1 MAILT
6 FLISLAGATMLLLY
20 AVRMVRT
27 GIERSYGASFQRLL
41 TGRQSHLQAGMMGL
55 TLAIVLQSSAAVALL
70 ASGFAASGYLAFPT
84 GLAIVLGG
92 DLGSALIIQILSFKL
107 DWLVPMLLAAGGY
120 LFVKT
125 EAKKARQLG
134 RILMGVAFILISLRF
149 LREAMDPIRD
159 SAFLPAVA
167 GYLARDYIT
176 AFLVGGALAFVMHS
190 SVAAILMC
198 VTLVQIG
205 ALPFAA
211 GLSLV
216 LGANFGSAFIPVW
229 LSRGMDL
236 QARRIPYANLALR
249 GTWAVICLFGA
260 HLALRQ
266 GWLGDPQGGQ
276 MLVSAHLAFNAALLL
291 LALPLCTPLGGVFA
305 RLFPDPAAPPAQPPG
320 RPVSALK
327 QGSYGAPAQAVAN
340 LTRELLRM
348 ADLAGAMFRPVL
360 ELYESGSKEQIRAVQ
375 QMDAEV
381 NACLAGIRQYVAA
394 IPAEAFSKDQLKTA
408 RSLME
413 YAIRLETAGDV
424 VARRLTVLAEEMRK
438 KELRFSRDGWLEI
451 TRMHEAILANLQLAS
466 NVLISDDLESA
477 RLLSLEKTELKRM
490 ERDSRKRHLRRLQSG
505 GRESFDT
512 SDIHLETLRALREFN
527 SHIAAVAYPVL
538 YRNGQLLETRLIEE
552 MRPEDDAM
560 EETSR

>member
-1 MAILT
+1 VL
-6 FLISLAGATMLLLY
+6 
-20 AVRMVRT
+20 
-27 GIERSYGASFQRLL
+27 
-41 TGRQSHLQAGMMGL
+41 
-55 TLAIVLQSSAAVALL
+55 LAI
-70 ASGFAASGYLAFPT
+70 
-84 GLAIVLGG
+84 
-92 DLGSALIIQILSFKL
+92 
-107 DWLVPMLLAAGGY
+107 GGY

-205 ALPFAA
+205 AIPFAA
-211 GLSLV
+211 GLSLA

-236 QARRIPYANLALR
+236 RARRIPYANLALR
-249 GTWAVICLFGA
+249 GSWAVVCLFGA
-260 HLALRQ
+260 NLALRQ
-266 GWLGDPQGGQ
+266 GWLGAPEGGQ
-276 MLVSAHLAFNAALLL
+276 MLVNAHLIFNASLLV
-291 LALPLCTPLGGVFA
+291 LALPLCTPLETLFL
-305 RLFPDPAAPPAQPPG
+305 RLFPDPARVEPSQPG
-320 RPVSALK
+320 APVSALEP
-327 QGSYGAPAQAVAN
+327 GSYGTPAQAVAN
-340 LTRELLRM
+340 LKRELLRM
-348 ADLAGAMFRPVL
+348 SDQVNAMFRPVL
-360 ELYESGSKEQIRAVQ
+360 ELYESGGKERIRGVQ
-375 QMDAEV
+375 AMDREV
-381 NACLAGIRQYVAA
+381 NACLSGIRSYVAE
-394 IPAEAFSKDQLKTA
+394 IPEQSFDKQDLKIA
-408 RSLME
+408 RGLME

-424 VARRLTVLAEEMRK
+424 VAQKLTVLAGDLNRK
-438 KELRFSRDGWLEI
+438 NLQFSHDGWLEI
-451 TRMHEAILANLQLAS
+451 TRMHEAILANMQLAS

-490 ERDSRKRHLRRLQSG
+490 ERDSRKRHLKRLQNG
-505 GRESFDT
+505 ARDSFET

-538 YRNGQLLETRLIEE
+538 YQNGQLLETRLINE
-552 MRPEDDAM
+552 MQQEQA
-560 EETSR
+560 E